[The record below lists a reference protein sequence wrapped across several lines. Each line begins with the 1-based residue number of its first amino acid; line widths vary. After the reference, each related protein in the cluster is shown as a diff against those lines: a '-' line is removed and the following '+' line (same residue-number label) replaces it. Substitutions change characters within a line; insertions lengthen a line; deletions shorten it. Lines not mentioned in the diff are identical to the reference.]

1 MGGIKSNTTIA
12 NIGIK
17 VPEDKL
23 VISGSPTL
31 VNKTL
36 TFTVQLVNANDD
48 EESLLDQV
56 EITYPVTFS
65 ASISTEA
72 AQKTPIKITHTA
84 SAIAATEN
92 SNLGMKLDA
101 YVTPID
107 MSGLINIAT
116 PNGALTTTK
125 YVIFAKDNVRYVCQ
139 AQSGYG

>member
-1 MGGIKSNTTIA
+1 MAGIKNNTTIA
-12 NIGIK
+12 DIGIK

-36 TFTVQLVNANDD
+36 TFTVQLVDENDD

-65 ASISTEA
+65 ASISAEA
-72 AQKTPIKITHTA
+72 AQKTPIKITHTP
-84 SAIAATEN
+84 STIAATEN

-107 MSGLINIAT
+107 VSGLINIAT
-116 PNGALTTTK
+116 STETLTTIK
-125 YVIFAKDNVRYVCQ
+125 YIIFVKDNSRYVCE
-139 AQSGYG
+139 AQGDYG